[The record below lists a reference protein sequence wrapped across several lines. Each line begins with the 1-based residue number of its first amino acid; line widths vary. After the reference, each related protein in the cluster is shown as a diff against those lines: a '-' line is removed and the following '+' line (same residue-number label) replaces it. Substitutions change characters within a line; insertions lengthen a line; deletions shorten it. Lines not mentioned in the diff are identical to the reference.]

1 MNMIKSGIDIV
12 QVNRIS
18 LEDSFVR
25 KVLHE
30 QEIIIFNS
38 KIGDDEKRQ
47 FLAGRWAAKEAIFK
61 AFSHTM
67 GYNKFNIQLIDGQL
81 KVESDLNIEVSLS
94 ISHEKEYAVAMALI
108 E

>member
-1 MNMIKSGIDIV
+1 MIKSGIDII
-12 QVNRIS
+12 QVNRVS

-30 QEIIIFNS
+30 EEINMLNL
-38 KIGDDEKRQ
+38 KISVDEKKQ

-61 AFSHTM
+61 AQNHTI
-67 GYNKFNIQLIDGQL
+67 GYNKFNIKLIDGQL
-81 KVESDLNIEVSLS
+81 KVESELKVNISLS
-94 ISHEKEYAVAMALI
+94 ISHEKEYAVALALV